1 MIAPRF
7 QLNLTTFAILCIIIV
22 RCTLQRL
29 LETVRQVTTMQS
41 RSLNINIVPPIL
53 QVHQGYGVRVAAA
66 CRVSLCSLLS
76 HIINYKLTMLS
87 AWLMPPPP
95 LNIK

>member
-66 CRVSLCSLLS
+66 CRVSLCSLLLR
-76 HIINYKLTMLS
+76 IINAKLTMLS
-87 AWLMPPPP
+87 AWLIPSPA
-95 LNIK
+95 